1 MKSSH
6 PRAIGAFEV
15 RSMVLFASLAFGGVA
30 GAQTVPQPAAR
41 SAAAPAS
48 PAPSGRTAAAP
59 RKTVEQ
65 AAFERADVNHDGQLS
80 ADEAQALPVIASRL
94 HELDADRNG
103 SLSLEEF
110 QRGARQ

>member
-30 GAQTVPQPAAR
+30 GAQTAPQPAAR

-48 PAPSGRTAAAP
+48 SAPSARP
-59 RKTVEQ
+59 RPSAEQ
-65 AAFERADVNHDGQLS
+65 AAFERADTNHDGQLS
-80 ADEAQALPVIASRL
+80 AAEAQALPVIASRL
-94 HELDADRNG
+94 RELDYDRSG

>member
-30 GAQTVPQPAAR
+30 GAQTAPQPAAR

-48 PAPSGRTAAAP
+48 PAPAARP
-59 RKTVEQ
+59 RPSAEQ
-65 AAFERADVNHDGQLS
+65 AAFERADTNHDGQLS
-80 ADEAQALPVIASRL
+80 AAEAQALPVIASRL
-94 HELDADRNG
+94 RELDSDRNG

>member
-48 PAPSGRTAAAP
+48 PAPSGRTAAP
-59 RKTVEQ
+59 RQTAEQ

-80 ADEAQALPVIASRL
+80 AAEAQALPVIASRL
-94 HELDADRNG
+94 RELDTDRNG

>member
-6 PRAIGAFEV
+6 PRARGAVEV

>member
-30 GAQTVPQPAAR
+30 GAQTAPQPAAR

-48 PAPSGRTAAAP
+48 PAPAPAARP
-59 RKTVEQ
+59 RPSAEQ
-65 AAFERADVNHDGQLS
+65 AAFERADTNHDGQLS
-80 ADEAQALPVIASRL
+80 AAEAQALPVIASRL
-94 HELDADRNG
+94 RELDSDRNG